1 VSAVF
6 NPALDS
12 ARPAPAGLAGTAV
25 FFVAAAFAATVAL
38 PLAIYTISL
47 ALFGLAHV
55 LSELNYV
62 DRRFRARLGGMAL
75 PIGAP
80 ILLAA
85 AAQALTIAGALPPA
99 IDAAVELGAAA
110 ALAGGAVVRMRRHRA
125 VGAVVG
131 LLFGFGAVAA
141 PFQML
146 LGLAILHNFTPLG
159 FFAEALGGERRR
171 GALVLLAIPL
181 VALPLVIA
189 TGLPCEA
196 LSRLGLQ
203 WPELRLL
210 ASGPLAFNLGV
221 YVPAA
226 LVSSDWALHLFSAA
240 VFAQIMHY
248 AAVILLLPRLANEAG
263 SRPRWPRPRRG
274 LAAGIAVATAV
285 LAVVFFVDYRLARQL
300 YGLAALVHSWLEIP
314 VLLVALGGFATAQAK
329 SA

>member
-1 VSAVF
+1 MSAVLH
-6 NPALDS
+6 PALGRT
-12 ARPAPAGLAGTAV
+12 RPARAGLAAAAA
-25 FFVAAAFAATVAL
+25 FVAAAFAVTVAL
-38 PLAIYTISL
+38 PLAIYTMSL

-75 PIGAP
+75 PIGGP
-80 ILLAA
+80 ILLAVAARA
-85 AAQALTIAGALPPA
+85 AAIAGVLPPE
-99 IDAAVELGAAA
+99 IDAAAELAAAA
-110 ALAGGAVVRMRRHRA
+110 ALAGGAVLRMRRHRA

-131 LLFGFGAVAA
+131 ALLGFGAVAA

-146 LGLAILHNFTPLG
+146 LGLTILHNFTPLG
-159 FFAEALGGERRR
+159 FFAEALHGERRR
-171 GALVLLAIPL
+171 GALLLTIPL
-181 VALPLVIA
+181 VALPLLIA

-196 LSRLGLQ
+196 LTRLGLE
-203 WPELRLL
+203 WPEAWLL
-210 ASGPLAFNLGV
+210 ASGPLAFNLGA

-263 SRPRWPRPRRG
+263 SRPLRPWPRRG
-274 LAAGIAVATAV
+274 LAVGIAVATAL
-285 LAVVFFVDYRLARQL
+285 LAVVFLVDYQLARQL

-314 VLLVALGGFATAQAK
+314 VLLVALGGVATAHAK
-329 SA
+329 IA